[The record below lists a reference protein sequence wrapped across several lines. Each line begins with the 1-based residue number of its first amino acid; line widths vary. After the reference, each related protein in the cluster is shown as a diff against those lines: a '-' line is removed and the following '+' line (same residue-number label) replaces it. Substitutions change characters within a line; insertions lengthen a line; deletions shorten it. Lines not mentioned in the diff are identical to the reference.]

1 MIKRLI
7 TEVENQ
13 IYKALFNYIDTQ
25 IDELK
30 DRVIKL
36 EDTDR
41 QVTQDLSKVK
51 TVIDSDTETRK
62 TIKKTAVSTI
72 VTGIIG
78 FILYKLGLKI

>member
-41 QVTQDLSKVK
+41 QVTQDLSKIK